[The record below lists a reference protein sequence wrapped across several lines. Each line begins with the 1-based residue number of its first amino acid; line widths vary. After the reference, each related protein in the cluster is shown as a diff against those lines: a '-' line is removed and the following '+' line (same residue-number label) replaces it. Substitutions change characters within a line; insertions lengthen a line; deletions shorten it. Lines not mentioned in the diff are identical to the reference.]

1 MRVKVSNYN
10 SEYFPV
16 RLDWEISGIKY
27 FDVFENDQ
35 QASDYIFGR
44 YGNNVTIIDT
54 REKPK
59 RKTYFKPGADIPK
72 TVRNKTY
79 YNMKKYHLDLYDAF
93 SEAIRSTPNSE
104 MPKELVEAWYFSDL
118 RNYIPS
124 AYIQ

>member
-1 MRVKVSNYN
+1 MRNFY
-10 SEYFPV
+10 E
-16 RLDWEISGIKY
+16 D
-27 FDVFENDQ
+27 FENVISEHSHGIID
-35 QASDYIFGR
+35 AYNRGL
-44 YGNNVTIIDT
+44 VTIEETLATIMDYK
-54 REKPK
+54 RNADIAKAKAENSKPK

-93 SEAIRSTPNSE
+93 NAAIRSTPNSE
-104 MPKELVEAWYFSDL
+104 MPPELIEAWYLQDL